1 LRFRM
6 LRLRAGIPSPVAL
19 SVKGARGHWEIAWT
33 AQYYADDSMLTVGEL
48 LHSHLRGGE
57 DNHFLWMERTMLVPI
72 PGLGIVHRCDQTGAG
87 FVLHLEGVPA
97 ALRPQ
102 DVLPTG
108 ERAAFAVWQAVLGG
122 GVRLDE
128 PQIDVLAQ
136 FIAEG
141 M

>member
-1 LRFRM
+1 MHGTTQRIRSSLVRNCNFR
-6 LRLRAGIPSPVAL
+6 
-19 SVKGARGHWEIAWT
+19 RG
-33 AQYYADDSMLTVGEL
+33 DDDYS
-48 LHSHLRGGE
+48 RRI
-57 DNHFLWMERTMLVPI
+57 ERSMLVPI
-72 PGLGIVHRCDQTGAG
+72 PGLGIVRRCDQTGAG
-87 FVLHLEGVPA
+87 FLLHLEGMPA

-102 DVLPTG
+102 DVLPSG